1 MRRLALGAAAGI
13 VGLGCSIIAN
23 RVKLPAEE
31 IVGLGCSTIA
41 NRVKLPAGGPL
52 TFVAPRAHAE
62 DVGPGLHQ
70 LGAEGL
76 EIEVTEPVILD
87 GEAFPAGRYRVEQ
100 GPELTFVTP

>member
-1 MRRLALGAAAGI
+1 MSVLVRQSGYLVL
-13 VGLGCSIIAN
+13 L
-23 RVKLPAEE
+23 
-31 IVGLGCSTIA
+31 
-41 NRVKLPAGGPL
+41 
-52 TFVAPRAHAE
+52 FVN
-62 DVGPGLHQ
+62 DFIQ

>member
-1 MRRLALGAAAGI
+1 MVTCSRPLLLPKPSQPTGAS
-13 VGLGCSIIAN
+13 VGLASPTGW
-23 RVKLPAEE
+23 RPAW
-31 IVGLGCSTIA
+31 LA
-41 NRVKLPAGGPL
+41 KA
-52 TFVAPRAHAE
+52 
-62 DVGPGLHQ
+62 GLHQ